1 MSAKQFIFFWLR
13 RYKFYALALLCTTA
27 LVICTGL
34 LAPSGHA
41 QPQPA
46 RSADSF
52 VDSIGVNTHL
62 YYDDSVYYKNY
73 SDIIKPK
80 LQALGV
86 RHIRDGA
93 ALNYNGYLDRIKELG
108 TLGIHA
114 HLNADPRT
122 VTTDQALQVVKM
134 IGSAVE
140 SIEGPNEYDTY
151 QYADSNWVN
160 TVHLYQ
166 KNLYQTFKGNSDT
179 AQLLVLAPS
188 FVYPDSF
195 SQFKDLSAH
204 VDFGNMHN
212 YPAGQNPGVNGY
224 GGIDYN
230 VNLAQQLCGTDK
242 QVASTETGYFNNSN
256 SPGVSEAAA
265 GKYIPRLF
273 LESFNHGIPRTYSY
287 ELINA
292 FNDPNNSEMNFGLLR
307 NDGSEKP
314 AYVAL
319 KNLISLLSEPGAN
332 FNPGTLDFTLNG
344 NTTNLHNMLLQK
356 SNGAFYLILWQ
367 ELPSFDLQQK
377 VDISVPQVQVTVNLN
392 TAIGQATIYDPSTS
406 TAPLS
411 QSSNPSQLSLNVP
424 DSPLV
429 IQLSPA

>member
-1 MSAKQFIFFWLR
+1 MNNLHTLWNR
-13 RYKFYALALLCTTA
+13 RYRLYALALLCTTA

-34 LAPSGHA
+34 LAPSGHT

-46 RSADSF
+46 RSADAF

-86 RHIRDGA
+86 RHIRDSA
-93 ALNYNGYLDRIKELG
+93 VLNYNGYLDRIKELG
-108 TLGIHA
+108 SLGIHA
-114 HLNADPRT
+114 HLNADPRAT
-122 VTTDQALQVVKM
+122 NTAQALEVVQ
-134 IGSAVE
+134 ILGSAVE

-160 TVHLYQ
+160 TVHSYQ
-166 KNLYQTFKGNSDT
+166 QNLYQTFKGNSDT
-179 AQLLVLAPS
+179 AQLPVLAPS

-195 SQFKDLSAH
+195 SQFKDLSAY

-230 VNLAQQLCGTDK
+230 LNLAQQLCSTDK
-242 QVASTETGYFNNSN
+242 QVVSTETGYFNNSN

-273 LESFNHGIPRTYSY
+273 LESFNYGIPRTYSF

-319 KNLISLLSEPGAN
+319 KNLIGLLSEPGAK
-332 FNPGTLDFTLNG
+332 FTPGSLDYTLEGDTSNIH
-344 NTTNLHNMLLQK
+344 NTLLQK
-356 SNGAFYLILWQ
+356 SDGTFYLILWQ
-367 ELPSFDLQQK
+367 EVPSFDLQQHA
-377 VDISVPQVQVTVNLN
+377 DISVPQVQATLNLS
-392 TAIGQATIYDPSTS
+392 ATISKAATYDPS
-406 TAPLS
+406 
-411 QSSNPSQLSLNVP
+411 NSLNPTAQYTNLNQLALNVS